1 MVQNP
6 KEQKVQGKH
15 THYYIHVDNQQGPS
29 VSYRELDSVF
39 RNNLRGKEFE
49 KK

>member
-15 THYYIHVDNQQGPS
+15 IHATICNADNQQGPS
-29 VSYRELDSVF
+29 VSYRELDSIF
-39 RNNLRGKEFE
+39 CNNLQGKRI
-49 KK
+49 